1 MYLYLYAVIIRV
13 LFFSVGL
20 LRLQQL
26 YESLDLGPNSLKV
39 DMVKRFQN
47 VSDALNFIHQIER
60 VNR

>member
-1 MYLYLYAVIIRV
+1 MV
-13 LFFSVGL
+13 LGL

-26 YESLDLGPNSLKV
+26 YEALDLGPNSLKV

-47 VSDALNFIHQIER
+47 ATDALNFIHQVER